1 MGKCCF
7 KALIREQQSN
17 TGRKEKTM
25 SKEKESKYNISSTGR
40 TYGYDKKGGW
50 DIDTSDR
57 TQRTS
62 DSGHIPGRYQWE
74 ETVDVSAE
82 DEEDGK

>member
-1 MGKCCF
+1 MF
-7 KALIREQQSN
+7 LLILQTIESEDDRDYEQ
-17 TGRKEKTM
+17 RKRC
-25 SKEKESKYNISSTGR
+25 KYNISSTGR

-50 DIDTSDR
+50 DIDTSDK

-74 ETVDVSAE
+74 ETIDVSAE
-82 DEEDGK
+82 DEGNEEND